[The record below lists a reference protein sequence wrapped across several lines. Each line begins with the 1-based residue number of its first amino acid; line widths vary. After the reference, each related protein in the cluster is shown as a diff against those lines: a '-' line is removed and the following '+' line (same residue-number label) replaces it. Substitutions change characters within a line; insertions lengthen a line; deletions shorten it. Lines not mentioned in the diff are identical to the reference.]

1 MSGNIKYIGKN
12 NNTATQLPT
21 SGFGF
26 SVSNSDG
33 KENALKKFASSFTD
47 NKTKESMI
55 NSFTSENGLVD
66 IITKN
71 ANNPKVLN
79 NVLEVKQTPLNN
91 KDCSVYTV
99 SKKSEADLGQLVNE
113 QNEASSDEVKRLKT
127 ENQQL
132 RERNTEL
139 ETDKNTS
146 TANLQTQIEYLTSKY
161 DSHKHNLELELNA
174 QHETLKKQEIN
185 NLKEQLQDE
194 YEIKKNK
201 LISELT
207 LQLQTQS
214 EDKLLQQLLEKTSE
228 IQKKENAI
236 QTIEV
241 QIQQLNDLNFSLEKM
256 LTVLLDEREKNVV
269 ETKPISDIESMSA
282 VALIVDSIIDTKE
295 NHFPAEFEEG
305 SKPVDSLD
313 LPPNIK
319 PISNKTTPSSNIISK
334 QQQPHNETFVRLS
347 QKLEELG
354 QNNKALKEA
363 IMNTIANNKITQ
375 SRTTVEFMPFT
386 ESKQT
391 VETQTEN
398 APIPEETPENAP
410 IPKDTSTIPKKTA
423 RVIKPPPT
431 EEDITTVKSV
441 VPPTSKIPTNEQ
453 ELRVQILELAEK
465 YFSKLSMPLNEIN
478 TNIGRIKRELS
489 KLNITE
495 LQNALTQA
503 SNPNNPKFGG
513 GSSKASRR
521 HGKRIKSRKP
531 RALKNKTKTR
541 RYRKRSF
548 TRRRK

>member
-1 MSGNIKYIGKN
+1 M
-12 NNTATQLPT
+12 
-21 SGFGF
+21 
-26 SVSNSDG
+26 
-33 KENALKKFASSFTD
+33 
-47 NKTKESMI
+47 
-55 NSFTSENGLVD
+55 
-66 IITKN
+66 
-71 ANNPKVLN
+71 
-79 NVLEVKQTPLNN
+79 
-91 KDCSVYTV
+91 
-99 SKKSEADLGQLVNE
+99 
-113 QNEASSDEVKRLKT
+113 
-127 ENQQL
+127 
-132 RERNTEL
+132 
-139 ETDKNTS
+139 
-146 TANLQTQIEYLTSKY
+146 
-161 DSHKHNLELELNA
+161 
-174 QHETLKKQEIN
+174 
-185 NLKEQLQDE
+185 
-194 YEIKKNK
+194 
-201 LISELT
+201 
-207 LQLQTQS
+207 
-214 EDKLLQQLLEKTSE
+214 QQLLETTSE
-228 IQKKENAI
+228 IQNKGNAI

-269 ETKPISDIESMSA
+269 ETKPISVIESMSA

-295 NHFPAEFEEG
+295 NEFEEG
-305 SKPVDSLD
+305 PVVSLD

-319 PISNKTTPSSNIISK
+319 PYSNTTTPSSNIISK
-334 QQQPHNETFVRLS
+334 QQPHETFVRLS
-347 QKLEELG
+347 QKLEELD
-354 QNNKALKEA
+354 QNNEALKEA
-363 IMNTIANNKITQ
+363 IRNKIANNKITQ

-386 ESKQT
+386 KSKQT

-441 VPPTSKIPTNEQ
+441 VPPTSKIPINEQ

>member
-1 MSGNIKYIGKN
+1 
-12 NNTATQLPT
+12 
-21 SGFGF
+21 
-26 SVSNSDG
+26 
-33 KENALKKFASSFTD
+33 
-47 NKTKESMI
+47 MI

-79 NVLEVKQTPLNN
+79 NVLEVKQTPLDN

-99 SKKSEADLGQLVNE
+99 SKKSEAVRPFSNLSTDDLGQLVNE
-113 QNEASSDEVKRLKT
+113 QNEASPDEVMKRLKT

-132 RERNTEL
+132 QKRNTEL

-146 TANLQTQIEYLTSKY
+146 TANLQTQIEDLTRQY
-161 DSHKHNLELELNA
+161 DSEKNDLELELNA
-174 QHETLKKQEIN
+174 QHETLKKVEIN
-185 NLKEQLQDE
+185 NLQEQLQDK
-194 YEIKKNK
+194 YEIEKNE

-207 LQLQTQS
+207 LQLQTR
-214 EDKLLQQLLEKTSE
+214 EDELLQQLLKTTSE
-228 IQKKENAI
+228 IQEKGNAI

-295 NHFPAEFEEG
+295 NEFEEG
-305 SKPVDSLD
+305 PVVSLD

-319 PISNKTTPSSNIISK
+319 PYSNTTTPSSNIISK
-334 QQQPHNETFVRLS
+334 QQQPHETFVRLS

-354 QNNKALKEA
+354 QNNEALKEA

-386 ESKQT
+386 ESKQPDAPA
-391 VETQTEN
+391 VQTQTKK
-398 APIPEETPENAP
+398 EEALKETTEV
-410 IPKDTSTIPKKTA
+410 TSTAKTSNIYKPNKLKKVLNPVITEGVKPKK
-423 RVIKPPPT
+423 KP
-431 EEDITTVKSV
+431 
-441 VPPTSKIPTNEQ
+441 
-453 ELRVQILELAEK
+453 
-465 YFSKLSMPLNEIN
+465 FS
-478 TNIGRIKRELS
+478 
-489 KLNITE
+489 
-495 LQNALTQA
+495 
-503 SNPNNPKFGG
+503 FGG
-513 GSSKASRR
+513 GSKASRR
-521 HGKRIKSRKP
+521 HGNKRIKSRKP